1 MGNHLIQ
8 RKKVTERSKTTQ
20 HEPCNVHGHSYI
32 YSLSELILLVTNCC
46 KLLHFLIL
54 VYCELLHIYLITFS
68 YLQDEEIKSS
78 CCSSQKNGR
87 LICWRKLEFHYIQL
101 YMCLAPQVRWI
112 RYCVECLNHILSIQF
127 YNHHFFSIYVQR
139 NLQEDVENCDN
150 MRNVIM
156 TFNEIYVLDLL
167 FCL

>member
-8 RKKVTERSKTTQ
+8 RKKVNERSKTTQ

-78 CCSSQKNGR
+78 CCNSQKNGR

-101 YMCLAPQVRWI
+101 YMCLALGAVDQ
-112 RYCVECLNHILSIQF
+112 ILCGVFEPHSF
-127 YNHHFFSIYVQR
+127 HLV
-139 NLQEDVENCDN
+139 LQPS
-150 MRNVIM
+150 
-156 TFNEIYVLDLL
+156 L
-167 FCL
+167 FLYICIEKFVGRCGEL